1 MQPNKYL
8 VFTPWPVP
16 DVQAGDY
23 VRWAGSKKKKI
34 FEGSTTNK
42 RILILITI
50 LPRNP
55 RKKYK

>member
-16 DVQAGDY
+16 DAQAGAKADQ
-23 VRWAGSKKKKI
+23 KKKKI
-34 FEGSTTNK
+34 FEGSTTSK
-42 RILILITI
+42 RILILIII

>member
-8 VFTPWPVP
+8 VFT
-16 DVQAGDY
+16 DQ
-23 VRWAGSKKKKI
+23 KKKI
-34 FEGSTTNK
+34 FEGSTTSK
-42 RILILITI
+42 WILILMKI